1 MNTFTMK
8 GTVIKK
14 QGDYLRVYTNGKY
27 GGTYM
32 NLKTGRTIGATKYF
46 PLLRA
51 KRDLLKAKR

>member
-1 MNTFTMK
+1 MK

-51 KRDLLKAKR
+51 KRDLFKAKR